1 MQEEQEEDCTVYDRA
16 VRRRKNKRKTVLCTT
31 VQSDAGK
38 NKRKTVLC
46 TTVQLDAG
54 RTRGRLYCVRPCNQ
68 MQEEQEE
75 DCTVY
80 DRAIRCRKNKRK
92 TVLCTTVQSDAG
104 RTRGRLYCVRPC
116 NQMQEEQ
123 EEDCTVYDRAV
134 RCYKNNRET
143 LLRDPLQAL
152 CCYARS
158 LHHPPCKPLWPFNR
172 LVSGLKS
179 RGVTVTFLGQR
190 VGSFL

>member
-16 VRRRKNKRKTVLCTT
+16 VRSRKNKRKNVLCTT
-31 VQSDAGK
+31 VQSDAGRTRGRLYCVRPACNQMQEEQEEDCTVYDPRAVRCRK

-54 RTRGRLYCVRPCNQ
+54 RTRGRLYCVRPCSQ
-68 MQEEQEE
+68 
-75 DCTVY
+75 T
-80 DRAIRCRKNKRK
+80 
-92 TVLCTTVQSDAG
+92 
-104 RTRGRLYCVRPC
+104 
-116 NQMQEEQ
+116 QEEQ